1 MQGNILKLSEE
12 AVITSGQINDREGLG
27 FVKLQKKLFLGT
39 TALILIFVLAGV
51 ITNYF
56 LLEKYY
62 LYRSKNE
69 CMKMSKEIQEE
80 FEKGLHDFKKFLA
93 NYGKEKN
100 VRILILNDDLSIAE
114 MSYYKRDTKLN
125 VPLKKIK
132 NLFSDKGDQKYIC
145 RVYEQKK
152 TDTMKMFYLEEIT
165 EEKYVL
171 FMKNTK
177 GVRESITTANE
188 FYLMVGCG
196 ILILG
201 ICGAAYFAKRITN
214 PIIKMNE
221 AAGEIAKLNF
231 GQKVSEDRKDEIGE
245 LAHSI
250 NKMSVQLSDSIEA
263 MKQDIH
269 RRKQL
274 FRNLS
279 HELKTP
285 VAVIKGYAD
294 GLRYG
299 VVEDIES
306 RKKYYR
312 VISDECDRMDEMIRT
327 LLEWSGLDRISFSLE
342 LTSIYVYELIEKLSG
357 KYNNLIQEKN
367 CSMHINGKK
376 TIEVTADRKL
386 LEHIFDNL
394 LGNAVKYVTI
404 GGKIEIYIEEKEDM
418 IEVSFYNTCK
428 RIPEDKLDKIWDVF
442 YKLDAARKR
451 GQGGHGIGLA
461 IVKSAM
467 ELHHGKVF
475 VKNRDDGV
483 VFGCI
488 FPKTK

>member
-1 MQGNILKLSEE
+1 MKLSGE
-12 AVITSGQINDREGLG
+12 AVIVSRKIIDREGLEHM
-27 FVKLQKKLFLGT
+27 KLQKKFFLGIT
-39 TALILIFVLAGV
+39 ILILIFVLAGV

-62 LYRSKNE
+62 LYKSKNE
-69 CMKMSKEIQEE
+69 CMEMSKEIQKE
-80 FEKGLHDFKKFLA
+80 FEKKPHDFGKFLVH
-93 NYGKEKN
+93 YGKEKN

-114 MSYYKRDTKLN
+114 MSYYKRDAELN

-132 NLFSDKGDQKYIC
+132 NLFASKGDKEYIC

-152 TDTMKMFYLEEIT
+152 TDTMKMFYLEEIAT
-165 EEKYVL
+165 NKNVL

-177 GVRESITTANE
+177 GVRESITIANE
-188 FYLMVGCG
+188 FYLMVGG
-196 ILILG
+196 MILILG
-201 ICGAAYFAKRITN
+201 ICSAAYFAKKITN
-214 PIIKMNE
+214 PIIRMND
-221 AAGEIAKLNF
+221 AAREMAKLNF
-231 GQKVSEDRKDEIGE
+231 GQKVSEDRQDEIGE

-250 NKMSVQLSDSIEA
+250 NKMSAQLRDSIEA
-263 MKQDIH
+263 MEQDIQ

-274 FRNLS
+274 FRDLS

-285 VAVIKGYAD
+285 IAVIKGYAD

-299 VVEDIES
+299 VVEDTES
-306 RKKYYR
+306 REKYYR
-312 VISDECDRMDEMIRT
+312 VISDECDRMDDMIKT
-327 LLEWSGLDRISFSLE
+327 LLEWSGLDRVSFSLE
-342 LTSIYVYELIEKLSG
+342 LTAIHVYELIEKLSL
-357 KYNNLIQEKN
+357 KYNNVIHEKN
-367 CSMHINGKK
+367 CSMYIDGKK

-418 IEVSFYNTCK
+418 TEVSFYNTCEM
-428 RIPEDKLDKIWDVF
+428 IPEDKLDKIWDAF

-475 VKNRDDGV
+475 VKNKDEGV